1 MPVFVMYSRARV
13 IDDAGNETE
22 ALTFGPLSVLP
33 AYWHRGTGSALMRHS
48 IREAKQMGHR
58 AIVICGHPDYYPRF
72 GFRGA
77 KHLGRAAMSLVPVPA
92 VVRFIVRFSDL
103 DLRLIFQLIV
113 GDKADAHAPSCI
125 RSEHPAK
132 LLDGQLLIVDLD
144 NSLPI
149 RIWAAVMD
157 NATQD
162 IAARSPLT
170 AGREILQLWLTRRY
184 FDGNVA
190 V

>member
-1 MPVFVMYSRARV
+1 MSSSARRSFQCDSLSMPVFVMYSRARV

-77 KHLGRAAMSLVPVPA
+77 KHY
-92 VVRFIVRFSDL
+92 
-103 DLRLIFQLIV
+103 
-113 GDKADAHAPSCI
+113 
-125 RSEHPAK
+125 
-132 LLDGQLLIVDLD
+132 GQLLIVDFD